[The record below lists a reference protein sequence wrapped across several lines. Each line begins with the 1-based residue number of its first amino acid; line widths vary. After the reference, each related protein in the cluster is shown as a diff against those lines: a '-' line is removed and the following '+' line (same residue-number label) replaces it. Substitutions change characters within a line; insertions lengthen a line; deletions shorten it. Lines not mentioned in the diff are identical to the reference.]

1 MENKMKRKSNV
12 VIVGVNVNKAHEDFH
27 YGMQELSNL
36 AAACQMDVAGEV
48 TQNLDQVNRAHYIG
62 TGKMQEL
69 RDMLQEN
76 QAVAAIFDD
85 ELSPSQIRN
94 LEKDLDCEVLDRTM
108 LILEIFAKR
117 AKTKESKLQ
126 VEIARLR
133 YMLPRLVGMRESLGR
148 QGGGAGL
155 KNRGA
160 GETKLELDRRKIEE
174 KIAQLNKELENL
186 VDQRHTQRKR
196 RNQNGLPIVSLVGY
210 TNAGKSTTMN
220 TMLDLMDQGN
230 DKTVFEKDMLFATL
244 ETSVRRVTL
253 NTNRTLLLTDT
264 VGFIN
269 KLPHHLVKAFRSTL
283 EEVVEADLLIH
294 VVDYSN
300 PHYEE
305 QITLTNKILE
315 EIGVINIP
323 VIYAYNKT
331 DLLEEIQEDDK
342 PNHVYISAKNK
353 MGMDA
358 LAQAVSEQ
366 VSQDYVRCE
375 LLIPYTQGQHVAY
388 FNENAYVLHEAHEEN
403 GTKLEVEC
411 RQADAEKY
419 AQYIVGSVYHDINQ

>member
-1 MENKMKRKSNV
+1 MKRKSNV
-12 VIVGVNVNKAHEDFH
+12 VIVGVNVNKEHEDFK
-27 YGMQELSNL
+27 YAMQELGNL
-36 AAACQMDVAGEV
+36 AAACHLDVVGEL
-48 TQNLDQVNRAHYIG
+48 TQNLNQVNRAHYIG

-69 RDMLQEN
+69 RDMIQAN
-76 QAVAAIFDD
+76 QAIAVIFDD

-94 LEKDLDCEVLDRTM
+94 LEKTLDCEVLDRTM
-108 LILEIFAKR
+108 LILEIFARR
-117 AKTKESKLQ
+117 AKTRESKLQ
-126 VEIARLR
+126 VDIARLK

-148 QGGGAGL
+148 QGGGSGL

-186 VDQRHTQRKR
+186 VAQRQTQRKR

-210 TNAGKSTTMN
+210 TNAGKSTIMN

-230 DKTVFEKDMLFATL
+230 EKTVFEKDMLFATL
-244 ETSVRRVTL
+244 ETSVRKVTT
-253 NTNRTLLLTDT
+253 NTNRTFLLTDT

-305 QITLTNKILE
+305 QITLTNKILA
-315 EIGVINIP
+315 EIGVVDIP

-331 DLLEEIQEDDK
+331 DLVEAIEEDD
-342 PNHVYISAKNK
+342 NQQHIYISARNR

-358 LAQAVSEQ
+358 LTEAIHEQ
-366 VSQDYVRCE
+366 VFNDYVRCE
-375 LLIPYTQGQHVAY
+375 LLIPYTEGQIVSY
-388 FNENAYVLHEAHEEN
+388 FSENAHVLDEVHEEN

-411 RQADAEKY
+411 RRADAEKY
-419 AQYIVGSVYHDINQ
+419 AQYRIGSTTYDI

>member
-1 MENKMKRKSNV
+1 MKRKSKV
-12 VIVGVNVNKAHEDFH
+12 VIVGVDINREHEDFQ
-27 YGMQELSNL
+27 YSMQELGNL
-36 AAACQMDVAGEV
+36 AAACNLEVVSEV
-48 TQNLDQVNRAHYIG
+48 TQNLNYVNQANYIG

-69 RDMLQEN
+69 QDMVRAN
-76 QAVAAIFDD
+76 QAIAVIFDD

-94 LEKDLDCEVLDRTM
+94 LEKALKCEVLDRTM
-108 LILEIFAKR
+108 LILEIFARR

-126 VEIARLR
+126 VEIARLK

-174 KIAQLNKELENL
+174 KIAQLNRELEKL
-186 VDQRHTQRKR
+186 VDQRETQRKR

-210 TNAGKSTTMN
+210 TNAGKSTIMN
-220 TMLDLMDQGN
+220 TMLDLMDQEN
-230 DKTVFEKDMLFATL
+230 DKMVFEKDMLFATL
-244 ETSVRRVTL
+244 ETSVRRVTSS
-253 NTNRTLLLTDT
+253 TNRTFLLTDT

-283 EEVVEADLLIH
+283 EEVVEADLLVH

-305 QITLTNKILE
+305 QIALTNKILA
-315 EIGVINIP
+315 EIGVEEIP

-331 DLLEEIQEDDK
+331 DLVEGVQEDNDE
-342 PNHVYISAKNK
+342 NHIYVSGKNK
-353 MGMDA
+353 LGIEV
-358 LAQAVSEQ
+358 LTQTISEQ
-366 VSQDYVRCE
+366 VFHDYVHCE
-375 LLIPYTQGQHVAY
+375 LLIPYTEGQVVAY
-388 FNENAYVLHEAHEEN
+388 FNENAHVLSERHEED
-403 GTKLEVEC
+403 GTRLEVEC
-411 RQADAEKY
+411 RKADAKRYDLFVIEEK
-419 AQYIVGSVYHDINQ
+419 GSVSDDVYE